1 MFNENTGKKALY
13 KTESMRFAVRVLKVR
28 EVYGRTDY
36 LIVPTNGSG
45 EKWVSSSALEF
56 TEENNKQNVQ
66 ARMREIRENIINCR
80 YETGE
85 QNAQALA
92 EYDRLLNENYNLKG

>member
-1 MFNENTGKKALY
+1 MFNENTGKEALY

-36 LIVPTNGSG
+36 LIVPTNGTG
-45 EKWVSSSALEF
+45 EKWVSSSALDFMPE
-56 TEENNKQNVQ
+56 KQNVEE
-66 ARMREIRENIINCR
+66 RMREIRENIMNCK

-85 QNAQALA
+85 QNANALA
-92 EYDRLLNENYNLKG
+92 EYDHLLNQNYKLKG